1 MKELSIHVKNLN
13 KTFKIVKG
21 NTGLFK
27 KRNYQEI
34 KAIKNI
40 SLDIAKGEFV
50 GFIGP
55 NGAGKT
61 TTLKCLSGLLS
72 PDSGDID
79 ILGYTPSQKDYEFLQ
94 KISLVMGQ
102 KSQLWWELPPMD
114 TFLLNKEIYQVEEKE
129 FNEVVNELVKLLEIQ
144 DILDVQ
150 VRKLSLGQRMK
161 CEIISSLLHN
171 PEILFLDEPTI
182 GLDIVSQYRLR
193 DFFKEYNKRYN
204 TTVLLTSH
212 NMEDV
217 KDLCKRVIVIDK
229 GVILFDGKVVDL
241 VKKFVEKKE
250 VSFVSKV
257 NIFEK
262 DLEKYGEVIKVK
274 GRVVNLR
281 VDRKESTKI
290 VTEILKNIEIDDI
303 DIQEPRLEDIVKD
316 IFEKGY
322 KI

>member
-13 KTFKIVKG
+13 KSFKIVKG

-27 KRNYQEI
+27 QRNYQEI
-34 KAIKNI
+34 KAVKNI
-40 SLDIAKGEFV
+40 SFDIAKGEFV

-79 ILGYTPSQKDYEFLQ
+79 ILGYTPSQKENEFLQ

-114 TFLLNKEIYQVEEKE
+114 TFLLNKEIYQVGDRE
-129 FNEVVNELVKLLEIQ
+129 FNEIVNELVKLLEIQ
-144 DILDVQ
+144 EILDVQ

-193 DFFKEYNKRYN
+193 DFFKEYNKRYS

-212 NMEDV
+212 NMDDV

-241 VKKFVEKKE
+241 VKKFVDKKE

-257 NIFEK
+257 NILEK
-262 DLEKYGEVIKVK
+262 DLEKYGEVLKVK

-281 VDRKESTKI
+281 VDRRDSAKI
-290 VTEILKNIEIDDI
+290 VTKILEDIEIDDI

>member
-79 ILGYTPSQKDYEFLQ
+79 ILGYTPSQKDYELLQ

>member
-229 GVILFDGKVVDL
+229 GVILFVGKVVDL

-290 VTEILKNIEIDDI
+290 VTEKMKNIEIDDI